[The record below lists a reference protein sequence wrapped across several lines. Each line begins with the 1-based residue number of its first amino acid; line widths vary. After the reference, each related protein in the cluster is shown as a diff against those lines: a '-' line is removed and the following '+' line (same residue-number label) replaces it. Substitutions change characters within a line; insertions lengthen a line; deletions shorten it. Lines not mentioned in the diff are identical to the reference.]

1 VAGASRP
8 GGGRVVV
15 VGGSLGGL
23 RAAESLRSA
32 GFAGR
37 LTVVSEEPWFPY
49 NRPPLSK
56 EALRAG
62 VEHATLEFRRRESVA
77 DVEWRLG
84 SRAVAS
90 DLAERTVTLDD
101 GEVVSWDGLVA
112 ATGLRPRR
120 LPVPGPP
127 PLAAADR
134 YVLRTLD
141 DAVALRE
148 RVRPG
153 TRVVVAGAGF
163 IGCEVA
169 ATARALSCDVVNV
182 AVDARPMI
190 RPLGELLAA
199 ELQRRLERRGLAF
212 RLGVGIERFLGEDR
226 VEGVRLSDGT
236 ELPADVVVEAVG
248 SRCNTEWLDGNG
260 LDLTDGVLADG
271 ALRMLRVD
279 GTPVDG
285 AHVVGDLA
293 RFPYP
298 IVDDAPRRIEHWSLP
313 TDTGRRVGP
322 VLAAWLAGDVAAYAE
337 VVARPFSP
345 IPSFWSDL
353 FEMRLQSFGLPD
365 AGEEVRVL
373 EGDLDGV
380 HDGPVVVG
388 YLRGDVL
395 VGVVALDA
403 TKQAMPY
410 RARLGRPEH
419 PGRPESTTPVR
430 QSP

>member
-1 VAGASRP
+1 MVSVLRP
-8 GGGRVVV
+8 GGSRVVV

-23 RAAESLRSA
+23 RAAESLRSS
-32 GFAGR
+32 GFGGR
-37 LTVVSEEPWFPY
+37 LTVVSEEAWFPY

-56 EALRAG
+56 EALKAG

-84 SRAVAS
+84 SRAVAC
-90 DLAERTVTLDD
+90 DLTGRTVTLDD
-101 GEVVSWDGLVA
+101 GEVLSWDGLVA

-120 LPVPGPP
+120 LSVPGPP
-127 PLAAADR
+127 PEPAAGR
-134 YVLRTLD
+134 HVLRTLD

-148 RVRPG
+148 RIRPG

-169 ATARALSCDVVNV
+169 ATARTLSCDVVNV

-199 ELQRRLERRGLAF
+199 ELQRRLEERGLAF
-212 RLGVGIERFLGEDR
+212 RLGVGIDRFLGEDR
-226 VEGVRLSDGT
+226 VHGVRLSDGS

-248 SRCNTEWLDGNG
+248 SRCNTEWLAGNG
-260 LDLTDGVLADG
+260 LDLSDGVLADG
-271 ALRMLRVD
+271 ALRMLRAD

-298 IVDDAPRRIEHWSLP
+298 VIDAVPRRIEHWSLP
-313 TDTGRRVGP
+313 TDTGRRAGS
-322 VLAAWLAGDVAAYAE
+322 VLAAWLTGDAGAYSR
-337 VVARPFSP
+337 VVATPFSP

-353 FEMRLQSFGLPD
+353 FELRLQSFGIPG

-373 EGDLDGV
+373 EGDLDG
-380 HDGPVVVG
+380 PVVVG
-388 YLRGDVL
+388 YLRDGVL

-403 TKQAMPY
+403 TRQAMPY
-410 RARLGRPEH
+410 RARLGSSLPDV
-419 PGRPESTTPVR
+419 GR
-430 QSP
+430 SPDAAP